1 MPAPA
6 PAHASKPIAI
16 SQEDYWARAAQYFSS
31 AASQVRCTVPL
42 SWLAPQTTCSQQC
55 VPFGDIQVRCIVPLV
70 VAGPQNYAMAAVSP
84 GP

>member
-42 SWLAPQTTCSQQC
+42 SWLAPKQHARSSASLLATYRSVALCLLSWLGPRTTQWQ
-55 VPFGDIQVRCIVPLV
+55 P
-70 VAGPQNYAMAAVSP
+70 
-84 GP
+84 